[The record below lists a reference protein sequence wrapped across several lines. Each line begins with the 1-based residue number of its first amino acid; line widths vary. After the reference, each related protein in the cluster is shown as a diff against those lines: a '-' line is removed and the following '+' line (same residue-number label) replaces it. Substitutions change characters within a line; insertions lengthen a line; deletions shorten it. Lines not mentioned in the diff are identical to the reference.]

1 MHRRFVALVLATG
14 LLGCASPRPVLYPNA
29 TYERVGKETA
39 EADIDTCVARA
50 KENVKSRDAQEV
62 ATDTA
67 GNAAAGGAAGAV
79 GGAISGGGAGMG
91 AAIGAATAAT
101 WGFVKGLFRVGTR
114 GPDDVQRRFAERCL
128 ADRGYEV
135 IGWR

>member
-1 MHRRFVALVLATG
+1 MRRLRALVIVSSVLA
-14 LLGCASPRPVLYPNA
+14 CASPRPVLYPNA

-39 EADIDTCVARA
+39 DADVDACVARA
-50 KENVKSRDAQEV
+50 KENVKSRDAQEI

-79 GGAISGGGAGMG
+79 GGAISGGGAGIG
-91 AAIGAATAAT
+91 AAIGAASAAT
-101 WGFVKGLFRVGTR
+101 WGFVKGLFRLGTR

-128 ADRGYEV
+128 GDRGYEV

>member
-1 MHRRFVALVLATG
+1 MRRRAALALVVCVLA
-14 LLGCASPRPVLYPNA
+14 CASPRPVLYPNA

-39 EADIDTCVARA
+39 DADVDTCVARA
-50 KENVKSRDAQEV
+50 KENVKSRDAQEI

-79 GGAISGGGAGMG
+79 GGAISGGGAGIG

-101 WGFVKGLFRVGTR
+101 WGFVKGLFRLGTS

>member
-1 MHRRFVALVLATG
+1 VRRRAALALAAFA
-14 LLGCASPRPVLYPNA
+14 LACASPRPVLYPNA

-39 EADIDTCVARA
+39 DADVNTCVANA
-50 KENVKSRDAQEV
+50 KENVKSRDAQEI

-79 GGAISGGGAGMG
+79 GGAISGGGAGIG

-101 WGFVKGLFRVGTR
+101 WGFVKGLFRLGTR
-114 GPDDVQRRFAERCL
+114 GPDDVQRRYAERCL
-128 ADRGYEV
+128 ADRGYDV

>member
-1 MHRRFVALVLATG
+1 VLA
-14 LLGCASPRPVLYPNA
+14 CASPRPVLYPNA

-39 EADIDTCVARA
+39 DAEVDTCVARA
-50 KENVKSRDAQEV
+50 KENVSSRDAQEI

-79 GGAISGGGAGMG
+79 G

-101 WGFVKGLFRVGTR
+101 WGFVKGLFRLGTR